1 MKKIIL
7 LIFCFSII
15 GITAFSQKQVS
26 GKVIKAKSHEPILG
40 ASVVVKGHPEVGT
53 ITDMN
58 GNYTLKN
65 IPQEANAIA
74 CSYLGMKTQYISINN
89 RDSIIIKLVPKITD
103 LESVIVSAVA
113 SGTKKEKMTVSVDK
127 LGTDE
132 LTQAGSIN
140 AATSL
145 QGKVAGVNITQ
156 ASGQPGSGASIQL
169 RGATSLIGSQE
180 PLIIVDGTIF
190 QGNLGDIG
198 SDDINS
204 IEVVKGASA
213 SALYGSKAGNGVI
226 VIQTKRGKELE
237 VDKTSVKIRNEYGI
251 NYINNYI
258 DLSNH
263 HKYILKN
270 PNNPG
275 DTYTNYAGVT
285 FPEDYEHGSSPNI
298 TGSRQIDPDHYVDNP
313 YAFTNNL
320 QKQFFKKG
328 QNYTNYVGVSRN
340 TGNTNFHLSFE
351 NNNQGGIIKETEG
364 YNRKTFRANLDVELT
379 DFLTVS
385 SSNMFSNVFS
395 QDPGG
400 TNLFNGGA
408 FFDVLFTLP
417 DVDLTWKNKEN
428 NQDYDLDPSQWNS
441 QETNPLYQ
449 VANIDEKLNKNIIV
463 GNYEAKFNPV
473 ESINIS
479 ATYSF
484 DRRTIN
490 NRENKPYDYL
500 VKSAIKGVLNKSKGS
515 LYESNTTIMNQTL
528 QLTTHFSK
536 KFEHW
541 NTNVKF
547 SYLFE
552 DFNTNFSSMYGTSFS
567 APGNKNWKAI
577 SGDIQTNSL
586 EETIRS
592 ENIFGI
598 AQIDYRSKYLF
609 DVMYRYDG
617 SSKFGE
623 EARWQPY
630 YRISGGWRITEDFD
644 IPGFQELKIRAA
656 YGTSGQRP
664 GFAAQY
670 ETYTIS
676 SGGNYSKAN
685 FGNENLK
692 PSTTKEKEFAINAS
706 FLKMFDLEVSYSIS
720 NTEDIFLQKS
730 LPAYQGW
737 NTQWAN
743 AGAMESKVYEASL
756 NSRIIQSENF
766 SWNSTI
772 TFDRVRSKITNLDV
786 PPKLVGPEAQASDA
800 FYLRGGET
808 FGIIYGEKFL
818 TGLDQLPNDKNP
830 DNYTLNAD
838 GYVIQKGTEGTKLE
852 NPLKLRDKYGN
863 PKQVQIGN
871 TNPDF
876 NLGFSNTFNYK
887 GFTVYTLIDWKQGGD
902 VYNRTRQWLYRDHR
916 AGAVDQYGKAPKAKK
931 TYDYYSSLYNVNK
944 ITSEFVEDASY
955 VKIREAAVYYNF
967 DLPKSIIKKIKI
979 GIIGRNLFTFTGYS
993 GYDPEVAMPKYAES
1007 GVPGSSYYKMDAY
1020 NYPNHSSISA
1030 SLTLKF

>member
-1 MKKIIL
+1 M
-7 LIFCFSII
+7 
-15 GITAFSQKQVS
+15 
-26 GKVIKAKSHEPILG
+26 
-40 ASVVVKGHPEVGT
+40 
-53 ITDMN
+53 D

-65 IPQEANAIA
+65 IPPGASAIA
-74 CSYLGMKTQYISINN
+74 CSYVGMKTQYISINN
-89 RDSIIIKLVPKITD
+89 RDSIIIKMVPKITE
-103 LESVIVSAVA
+103 LESVIVSGVA
-113 SGTKKEKMTVSVDK
+113 TGTKEEKMTVSVEK
-127 LGTDE
+127 LGAEE
-132 LTQAGSIN
+132 LDKANSLN

-145 QGKVAGVNITQ
+145 QGKVAGVSVTQ

-198 SDDINS
+198 SDDIKS

-226 VIQTKRGKELE
+226 VIHTKRGEELE
-237 VDKTSVKIRNEYGI
+237 KDETTVEIRNEFGL

-263 HKYILKN
+263 HKYVLKD

-275 DTYTNYAGVT
+275 DSYTDYAGVT
-285 FPEDYEHGSSPNI
+285 FPEDYDHGSSPYI
-298 TGSRQIDPDHYVDNP
+298 LGSRQIDPDHYVDNP

-320 QKQFFKKG
+320 QKQFFKEGK
-328 QNYTNYVGVSRN
+328 NYTNYIGISRN
-340 TGNTNFHLSFE
+340 TGKTNFHLSFE
-351 NNNQGGIIKETEG
+351 NNKQGGIIKETEG
-364 YNRKTFRANLDVELT
+364 YDRKSFRANLDVKLT
-379 DFLTVS
+379 DYLTVS
-385 SSNMFSNVFS
+385 SSNMFSKVFS

-417 DVDLTWKNKEN
+417 DVDLTWKNEEN
-428 NQDYDLDPSQWNS
+428 DDPYDLDPSQWNS

-449 VANIDEKLNKNIIV
+449 VANIEEKLNKNIIV
-463 GNYEAKFNPV
+463 GNYEAKLHPT
-473 ESINIS
+473 ESINLS
-479 ATYSF
+479 ASYSF
-484 DRRTIN
+484 DRRTAN
-490 NRENKPYDYL
+490 NREYEPYNFL
-500 VKSAIKGVLNKSKGS
+500 VKSAIKGMLNKSRGS

-528 QLTTHFSK
+528 QLTSHFSK
-536 KFEHW
+536 KFDQW
-541 NTNVKF
+541 NTNVKL

-552 DFNTNFSSMYGTSFS
+552 DFNTNYSSIYGTSFS
-567 APGNKNWKAI
+567 APGSNNWKAI
-577 SGDIQTNSL
+577 SGDKQTYSL
-586 EETIRS
+586 DQTVRS
-592 ENIFGI
+592 ENVFGI
-598 AQIDYRSKYLF
+598 AQLDYRSKYLF

-623 EARWQPY
+623 DARWQPY
-630 YRISGGWRITEDFD
+630 YRISGGWRITEDFE

-685 FGNENLK
+685 FGNQNLK
-692 PSTTKEKEFAINAS
+692 PSTTKETEFAMNAS
-706 FLKMFDLEVSYSIS
+706 FLKRFDLEVSYSIA
-720 NTEDIFLQKS
+720 NTKDIFLQKS
-730 LPAYQGW
+730 LPAYRGW

-743 AGAMESKVYEASL
+743 AGAMESEVYEASL
-756 NSRIIQSENF
+756 HSDIIKSDHFNW
-766 SWNSTI
+766 SSTI
-772 TFDRVRSKITNLDV
+772 TFDRVRSKITELEV
-786 PPKLVGPEAQASDA
+786 PPKLVGPEAQASAA
-800 FYLRGGET
+800 FYLREGET

-818 TGLDQLPNDKNP
+818 TSLDQLPNDKNP

-852 NPLKLRDKYGN
+852 KPLKLRDEEGN
-863 PKQVQIGN
+863 PQQVQIGN
-871 TNPDF
+871 TNPEF
-876 NLGFSNTFNYK
+876 NIGFSNTFTYK
-887 GFTVYTLIDWKQGGD
+887 GITLYTLIDWKQGGD

-916 AGAVDQYGKAPKAKK
+916 AGAVDQYGKAPNAKK
-931 TYDYYSSLYNVNK
+931 TYDYYSNLYNVNK
-944 ITSEFVEDASY
+944 ITSEFVEDASF
-955 VKIREAAVYYNF
+955 VKIREAAIYYNF
-967 DLPKSIIKKIKI
+967 DLPNSIIKQIKI
-979 GIIGRNLFTFTGYS
+979 GIIGRNLFTFTDYS

-1020 NYPNHSSISA
+1020 SYPNHSSISA